1 MITAILDANVILRY
15 VLKDNAELFERA
27 KPFMDSLRSGQNQAL
42 ILEGVLVECVYVLSK
57 VYKVPRN
64 EIADALGGLLDYPG
78 IVEADKKRYRRA
90 LILFCRHNVDIVD
103 ALLYAT
109 ATERGFEIFSF
120 DKDLERLKRI
130 CGP

>member
-1 MITAILDANVILRY
+1 MITAILDTNVILRY
-15 VLKDNAELFERA
+15 ILKDNAELFERA

-57 VYKVPRN
+57 VYKVPRD
-64 EIADALGGLLDYPG
+64 EIADTLSGILRYPG
-78 IVEADKKRYRRA
+78 IVDAGKERYARA
-90 LILFCRHNVDIVD
+90 LTLFCRHNVDIVD

-109 ATERGFEIFSF
+109 AIERGFEIFSF
-120 DKDLERLKRI
+120 DKDLERLKQV